1 MPAGQRLLAQHRSVN
16 DALAAEIAVIHALTL
31 KTMTP
36 AQWEAAQAAT
46 PPPPGGMER

>member
-1 MPAGQRLLAQHRSVN
+1 MLAQHREVN
-16 DALAAEIAVIHALTL
+16 EALAAEIAMIHALTL

-36 AQWEAAQAAT
+36 AQWEAAKAAA